1 VHQQTRESFVDTRV
15 RPWLLVSLGISLALV
30 MLAMGVV
37 APVSGAAVQ
46 AELGARIVRDIQRLR
61 AAVADYALDTGAVP
75 PAVFDLS
82 RGYDGGMTDVD
93 TAPFRVRASWNG
105 PYLPGSMARPTPA
118 SFWGLTGRRRQL
130 DRDGDGQDDELWARL
145 HRGHGEIDDSLAA
158 WCDAVLD
165 DGAPDAGAVRVTPDW
180 VWFHLIER

>member
-1 VHQQTRESFVDTRV
+1 VPQQTRESFVDPRV

-61 AAVADYALDTGAVP
+61 AAVADYALDTGEVP

-105 PYLPGSMARPTPA
+105 PYLPGSMARPRPA
-118 SFWGLTGRRRQL
+118 RPGDHRECSPARVFPPGNRPPPRRSQSRKTGGRTGR
-130 DRDGDGQDDELWARL
+130 
-145 HRGHGEIDDSLAA
+145 
-158 WCDAVLD
+158 
-165 DGAPDAGAVRVTPDW
+165 APP
-180 VWFHLIER
+180 L